1 MVNSSIKK
9 VQLNCIYLGISLF
22 SCFCIINNFYIITCS
37 NIVGLMC
44 LIDFYFVKKKDMLFH
59 HILVLS
65 MLHYM
70 NNHDDI
76 ENRKEIVS
84 VILRTEISTIF
95 LTLNNLLENI
105 SNKEIKKITE
115 IKNIN
120 KIVFVSTFLYYRIYN
135 YSYYLILD
143 KNIHKTFF
151 IYSRNNFEYFE
162 IYFGLY
168 GLFILNLYWCCL
180 IFKKIMCKNIYIKT
194 GENA

>member
-1 MVNSSIKK
+1 M
-9 VQLNCIYLGISLF
+9 
-22 SCFCIINNFYIITCS
+22 CF
-37 NIVGLMC
+37 
-44 LIDFYFVKKKDMLFH
+44 IDFYFIKKKDMLFH

-70 NNHDDI
+70 NNHCSI

-105 SNKEIKKITE
+105 SSIVCVKKI
-115 IKNIN
+115 N
-120 KIVFVSTFLYYRIYN
+120 KVAFVSTFLYYRIYN

-143 KNIHKTFF
+143 KNIHNTFF

-168 GLFILNLYWCCL
+168 GLFILNLYWCFL
-180 IFKKIMCKNIYIKT
+180 IFKKMMCKNIYIKT
-194 GENA
+194 GETGENA

>member
-1 MVNSSIKK
+1 
-9 VQLNCIYLGISLF
+9 
-22 SCFCIINNFYIITCS
+22 
-37 NIVGLMC
+37 MC